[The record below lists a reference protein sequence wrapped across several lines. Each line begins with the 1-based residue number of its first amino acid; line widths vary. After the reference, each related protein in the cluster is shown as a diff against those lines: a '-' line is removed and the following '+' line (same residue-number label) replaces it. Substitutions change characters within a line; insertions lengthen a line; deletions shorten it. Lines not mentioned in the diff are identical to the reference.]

1 MMKTSF
7 LIMLSFFL
15 LLTTGCGTTKKST
28 GELKESE
35 ENMMMTELDIRVGQ
49 DHVDFDLKLTNNTED
64 VVELQFPS
72 GQLFELNIYQDRE
85 VYRYSD
91 EKMFTMAV
99 VVKELQ
105 PGEQLIVN
113 DQVSREILVTG
124 EYVAKGYFKLMTVDG
139 EEVESETFSVEKSF
153 SVE

>member
-7 LIMLSFFL
+7 LIMLSFFSI
-15 LLTTGCGTTKKST
+15 THYRVWNNKKST

>member
-1 MMKTSF
+1 
-7 LIMLSFFL
+7 
-15 LLTTGCGTTKKST
+15 
-28 GELKESE
+28 
-35 ENMMMTELDIRVGQ
+35 MMTELDIRVGQ